1 MRVHVAGIGV
11 QVHRNTHRRQ
21 RQIVYEGDDR
31 RRPDAGERMGRLSSI
46 KSRDPTRRAKI
57 SLYQRIGE
65 FIIACGIDKGA
76 VDTPRI
82 SQSISLRRMAIA

>member
-1 MRVHVAGIGV
+1 M
-11 QVHRNTHRRQ
+11 
-21 RQIVYEGDDR
+21 E
-31 RRPDAGERMGRLSSI
+31 RLSSI

-65 FIIACGIDKGA
+65 FIIACGIYKGP

-82 SQSISLRRMAIA
+82 SQPISLRRMAIA